1 MPANDRDG
9 VGKFRNVPPG
19 TTVDSVVTHPLDFD
33 FFLCSH
39 FGIQW
44 SVDLAMPSTN
54 NSNGYRRFQRS
65 KLNLFCLNITPM
77 QGACQKDVSQSASP
91 RGASFHPLGQ
101 PGGGKGAL
109 LRQDH
114 RLSSPLHEL

>member
-1 MPANDRDG
+1 M
-9 VGKFRNVPPG
+9 K
-19 TTVDSVVTHPLDFD
+19 
-33 FFLCSH
+33 
-39 FGIQW
+39 GITRTSSSSPSDKRRGSDTW